1 MKSKQGDMAELA
13 DAADLKSVG
22 WKTVRVQVP
31 LSPTKLINFYDNSVS
46 LITFLVLVEL
56 TYKSF
61 FTVFANKKYRHLNQF
76 H

>member
-1 MKSKQGDMAELA
+1 MAELA

-31 LSPTKLINFYDNSVS
+31 LSPTKLINFYYNSAS
-46 LITFLVLVEL
+46 LITFLILFEL

-61 FTVFANKKYRHLNQF
+61 LTVFDNKKYRHLNQF